1 MVAALAPPTTMAQ
14 VGFSPES
21 SPYRPIRA
29 RHLFGFSGGYV
40 WGDAGDAGVGPT
52 NGPFGGVTFDMLFG
66 GPVALSFNGWYADLE
81 RVVTAPGLPPDE
93 RTSGPYPQSV
103 TVLDANLQFVITG
116 SKSWHRL
123 SPYVGLG
130 IGIAFGGTVPQDST
144 GFSFGT
150 RFVVQPAAGFRF
162 YLTDRIVL
170 TSEAKD
176 VLWRLSYPQTY
187 LTVDDPILDPRTQK
201 ANEWTH
207 NFVLRFVLSYAFGIE

>member
-81 RVVTAPGLPPDE
+81 RVVPRQA
-93 RTSGPYPQSV
+93 RISS
-103 TVLDANLQFVITG
+103 
-116 SKSWHRL
+116 R
-123 SPYVGLG
+123 
-130 IGIAFGGTVPQDST
+130 
-144 GFSFGT
+144 
-150 RFVVQPAAGFRF
+150 RAAARAS
-162 YLTDRIVL
+162 R
-170 TSEAKD
+170 
-176 VLWRLSYPQTY
+176 
-187 LTVDDPILDPRTQK
+187 PRS
-201 ANEWTH
+201 
-207 NFVLRFVLSYAFGIE
+207 R